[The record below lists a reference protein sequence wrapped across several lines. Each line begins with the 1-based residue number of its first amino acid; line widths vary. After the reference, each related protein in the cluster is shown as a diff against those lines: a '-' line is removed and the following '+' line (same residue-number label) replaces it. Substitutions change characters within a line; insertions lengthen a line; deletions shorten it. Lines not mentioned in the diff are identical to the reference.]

1 MAWVDSFEPYV
12 VYRTW
17 DLGSVVGG
25 RVVGLLRLL
34 VVCPRFVQFLR
45 VVGGEIAECDLL
57 FDEERLKDIL
67 VPDDAHYFE
76 QHCGSDN
83 SNDELTDKHLSTI
96 V

>member
-1 MAWVDSFEPYV
+1 
-12 VYRTW
+12 
-17 DLGSVVGG
+17 
-25 RVVGLLRLL
+25 
-34 VVCPRFVQFLR
+34 
-45 VVGGEIAECDLL
+45 
-57 FDEERLKDIL
+57 L